1 MSLRIEVAPRSGS
14 DDPSAKALADKARR
28 RGYKVKSVRI
38 SSVAL
43 FDETWPPET
52 LQRIADELLCDPVSE
67 RSAIGPPAKESG
79 WVKCHIFSLPGVMNP
94 TALSLGKAVRDLGI
108 TLTREPRV
116 GVVVAFSGIT
126 QKEASQ
132 LSADML
138 FNPVVEGCHIDITQ
152 DAPPPAQIESTF
164 LLNTVPIMDLDTK
177 GLVDLSREKSL
188 ALDANEMTAIQAH
201 FRELQRDPTDAEIET
216 LAQTW
221 SEHCCHKTFTA
232 RIDMGGKIIDNVLKS
247 TIAASTHKLAHPW
260 CVSVFKDNAGVI
272 DFDGEDGISFKV
284 ETHNHPSAI
293 EPYGGAGTGL
303 GGCIRDTLG
312 TGCGARPIANTD
324 VFCFPPPDMNPVPA
338 GVIPP
343 RRLIEGVVSGVR
355 DYGNKMGIPT
365 VNGAVCF
372 DERYVGNP
380 LVYCGSLGIIP
391 LKHVNKKV
399 GHGDLIVAIGGRTG
413 RDGIHGATFSSLELT
428 SESQAVSSGAV
439 QIGNPITE
447 KMLMEVLLKA
457 RDAGLIKAVTDCG
470 AGGFSSAVGEMGA
483 EIGAD
488 VHLDRAPLKYPGL
501 SHWEVW
507 ISEAQERMVLA
518 IDPSSEKAFMALCAD
533 EDVEAVNL
541 GTFGNEGSRLRL
553 HWKGQVVA
561 DLDTHFLHE
570 GRPRTTRQAELP
582 SYVRQRGT
590 LTSLKSDEALKRIL
604 AHPNVAS
611 KEWIIRQYDH
621 EVQGNT
627 VVKPLVGPKADGPSD
642 AAVIAP
648 KPSSHRAVAVAC
660 GINPQYGKIDPHAM
674 TLAAVDEALRNIAC
688 VGAPLDRCAILDNFS
703 WGNTKT
709 PRGLGTLV
717 RSAEACHD
725 AALGFGTPFVS
736 GKDSLNNE
744 FRNGDQTIVI
754 PDTLLISAFAVMP
767 DYRNAVTMDLKRPS
781 ASIFL
786 LGSTRWELGGS
797 HLALV
802 GGVSDDT
809 TVPLTDP
816 LINRRLYDTLHAAI
830 SKGWVLSAHDLS
842 EGGLAVALAE
852 MAFTGACGVDADV
865 SAMDA
870 PPELTDPTILLFS
883 ESTGRILVEVPQ
895 DHVSAFEAHFQGQSC
910 RKIGQV
916 SRDSMLTL
924 RKGGAPVFSVPLT
937 DLKSLWLG
945 GFREAMQ

>member
-1 MSLRIEVAPRSGS
+1 MTLRIEVSPRSGS
-14 DDPSAKALADKARR
+14 EDPSAKALADKARR
-28 RGYKVKSVRI
+28 RGYKVEKARLASV
-38 SSVAL
+38 SL
-43 FDETWPPET
+43 FDETWTPET
-52 LQRIADELLCDPVSE
+52 TRRIADEILCDPVSE
-67 RSAIGPPAKESG
+67 QAVIGPPTQEPG
-79 WVKCHIFSLPGVMNP
+79 WVKCHIFTLPGVMNP
-94 TALSLGKAVRDLGI
+94 SALSLAKAIRDLGL
-108 TLTREPRV
+108 TLRHEPRM
-116 GVVVAFSGIT
+116 GVVVSFAGIS
-126 QKEASQ
+126 KEEASR
-132 LSADML
+132 LAAEIL
-138 FNPVVEGCHIDITQ
+138 YNPVVEGCHIDLTQ
-152 DAPPPAQIESTF
+152 DSALGTPKESTF
-164 LLNTVPIMDLDTK
+164 HLATIPIRNLDA
-177 GLVDLSREKSL
+177 GALVALSREKSL
-188 ALDANEMTAIQAH
+188 ALDAAEMTAIQTH
-201 FRELQRDPTDAEIET
+201 FRALDRDPTDAEIET

-232 RIDMGGKIIDNVLKS
+232 QVDMGGRRIDNVLKA
-247 TIAASTHKLAHPW
+247 TIAASTHKLAKPW

-272 DFDGEDGISFKV
+272 DFDGEDGITFKV

-324 VFCFPPPDMNPVPA
+324 VFCFPPPAMNPVPA
-338 GVIPP
+338 SVIPP

-391 LKHVNKKV
+391 LKFVNKKV
-399 GHGDLIVAIGGRTG
+399 HQGDLIVAIGGRTG

-457 RDAGLIKAVTDCG
+457 RDAGLIRAVTDCG

-518 IDPSSEKAFMALCAD
+518 IAPPSEKAFLDLCAD
-533 EDVEAVNL
+533 EDVEAVIL
-541 GTFGNEGSRLRL
+541 GTFGNPDKRLRL
-553 HWKGQVVA
+553 HWKGQIVA

-570 GRPRTTRQAELP
+570 GRPRNTRQAELP
-582 SYVRQRGT
+582 SYERKRGS
-590 LTSLKSDEALKRIL
+590 LTGLKPSEALSRIL
-604 AHPNVAS
+604 EHPNVAS

-627 VVKPLVGPKADGPSD
+627 VLKPLVGPLADGPSD
-642 AAVIAP
+642 AAIIAP
-648 KPSSHRAVAVAC
+648 KPGSHRAVAVAC

-674 TLAAVDEALRNIAC
+674 TLAAVDEALRNIAS

-709 PRGLGTLV
+709 PQGLGTLV

-725 AALGFGTPFVS
+725 AAMGFGTPFVS

-744 FRNGDQTIVI
+744 FRDGDKTIVI

-767 DYRNAVTMDLKRPS
+767 DYRQAVTMDL
-781 ASIFL
+781 
-786 LGSTRWELGGS
+786 
-797 HLALV
+797 
-802 GGVSDDT
+802 
-809 TVPLTDP
+809 
-816 LINRRLYDTLHAAI
+816 
-830 SKGWVLSAHDLS
+830 
-842 EGGLAVALAE
+842 
-852 MAFTGACGVDADV
+852 
-865 SAMDA
+865 
-870 PPELTDPTILLFS
+870 
-883 ESTGRILVEVPQ
+883 
-895 DHVSAFEAHFQGQSC
+895 
-910 RKIGQV
+910 
-916 SRDSMLTL
+916 
-924 RKGGAPVFSVPLT
+924 
-937 DLKSLWLG
+937 
-945 GFREAMQ
+945 